1 MRVFQRKEVISG
13 VNIHV
18 EEKGFTVC

>member
-1 MRVFQRKEVISG
+1 MFQGKEVISG

-18 EEKGFTVC
+18 KKEGFTVC

>member
-1 MRVFQRKEVISG
+1 MRVFQRKEVISR